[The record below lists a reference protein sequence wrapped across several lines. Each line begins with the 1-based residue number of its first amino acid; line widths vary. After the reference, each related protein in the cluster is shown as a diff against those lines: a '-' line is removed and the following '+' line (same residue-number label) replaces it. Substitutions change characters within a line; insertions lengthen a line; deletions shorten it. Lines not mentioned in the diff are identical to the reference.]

1 MFSATWV
8 LTLKARSM
16 PRFSHS
22 FHPSLPATNRPLAHG
37 TFNAKQ
43 FLIILFTIW
52 FPSIDIEALRTD
64 LLATVTADKVFRM
77 ERLAHGLNARPSYGL
92 LARVTV
98 RSKVL
103 IVVIFTVKFSSL
115 LNEALVL

>member
-1 MFSATWV
+1 MTPY

-43 FLIILFTIW
+43 FLIILLTIW

-77 ERLAHGLNARPSYGL
+77 ERLAHGLNARL
-92 LARVTV
+92 RKEVTG
-98 RSKVL
+98 KA
-103 IVVIFTVKFSSL
+103 L
-115 LNEALVL
+115 LNFGFIRV